1 MSYATDRGRRTQ
13 RKELRRR
20 LREIAVA
27 RAARR
32 KRRRA
37 RARKRDV
44 KSFRSMVKRSTTTMR
59 TMMVETFVED
69 VVAGELHA
77 AQVKSIVGGVQGVLE
92 AASMSVSAIG
102 KGYAAF
108 NDGDAKHGIKQVD
121 RMLSNAKLDMD
132 GFFAQWIPF
141 VVGEQTEI
149 TVALDWTEFDADG
162 HSTLAATVVEGA
174 SDGRSR
180 LLIWETF
187 AADELGDGGRTDA
200 EDTLL
205 LALHAH
211 MPEGVRIVLMADRG
225 FGDSALYTL
234 LSSWGWDYVIRFRGC
249 IEVTDGAGTSQPASA
264 WLHRTG
270 RARKLDGAS
279 VTKERVPVGA
289 VVVVHDTK
297 MKDPWFLATSLRG
310 ETASQVV
317 KRYGKRFTIE
327 ETFRDLKDPRYGLG
341 MRACRIRRVDRRDR
355 LLLLFAI
362 THAMLSMLGE
372 ASEKIGY
379 DRRLRANTAKK
390 RTHSLFT
397 QGAYYFGAMPNMSDA
412 RLWPLIE
419 AFVDILHRHQVF
431 RSLTSAAAARRRAKK

>member
-1 MSYATDRGRRTQ
+1 
-13 RKELRRR
+13 
-20 LREIAVA
+20 
-27 RAARR
+27 
-32 KRRRA
+32 
-37 RARKRDV
+37 
-44 KSFRSMVKRSTTTMR
+44 MR
-59 TMMVETFVED
+59 TLMVERFVGD

-77 AQVKSIVGGVQGVLE
+77 AQVRSIVGGVQGVLE

-108 NDGDAKHGIKQVD
+108 NDGDAKHGIKQID

-132 GFFAQWIPF
+132 GFFAQWVPF
-141 VVGEQTEI
+141 VVGEQSRVTL
-149 TVALDWTEFDADG
+149 AMDWTEFAADG
-162 HSTLAATVVEGA
+162 HSTLAVTVVEGA
-174 SDGRSR
+174 HDGRSR
-180 LLIWETF
+180 LVFWETF
-187 AADELGDGGRTDA
+187 AAAELCDGGRTDA
-200 EDTLL
+200 EDAVL
-205 LALHAH
+205 LALRAH
-211 MPEGVRIVLMADRG
+211 MPEGVRVVLMADRG
-225 FGDSALYTL
+225 FGDSALFAL

-249 IEVTDGAGTSQPASA
+249 IEVMDEAGASQSAAA
-264 WLHRTG
+264 WLHASG
-270 RARKLDGAS
+270 RARKISGAS

-289 VVVVHDTK
+289 VVVAHDKK
-297 MKDPWFLATSLRG
+297 MKEPWCLATSLRD
-310 ETASQVV
+310 EAASQVI

-341 MRACRIRRVDRRDR
+341 MHACRIRRVDRRDR

-419 AFVDILHRHQVF
+419 AFVEVLHRHQVF
-431 RSLTSAAAARRRAKK
+431 RSLTASVTAKTRVKK